1 MNNTQKLFRDFDLAF
16 IDTETT
22 GRSFNHELIE
32 MAVVRVSGFNFSV
45 LEEWEAKIKPKH
57 LELADPESLQ
67 VSHYNDK
74 DWVNAL
80 DEETA
85 LKTFLQKTEKTILVG
100 HNLTFD
106 WFYIHKALGAY
117 NLQPTFWYKSIDTFS
132 LAWQKLRNNPG
143 IRYLSLGELAAY
155 FGITREKPHTALDD
169 ARIAYKVFLKLI
181 EL

>member
-1 MNNTQKLFRDFDLAF
+1 MNNTKKLFRDFDLAF

-22 GRSFNHELIE
+22 GRGPHHELSEI
-32 MAVVRVSGFNFSV
+32 AVVRVSGFNFSV

-67 VSHYNDK
+67 ISHYNDK
-74 DWVNAL
+74 DWINAL

-85 LKTFLQKTEKTILVG
+85 LKTFLQKTEKTILAG

-106 WFYIHKALGAY
+106 WFYIHKALGDY
-117 NLQPTFWYKSIDTFS
+117 NLQPTFWYKSLDTFS
-132 LAWQKLRNNPG
+132 LAWQKLRNDSN
-143 IRYLSLGELAAY
+143 IRYLSLTELAAY
-155 FGITREKPHTALDD
+155 FGIVPEKLHSALDD
-169 ARIAYKVFLKLI
+169 ARTTYKIFMKLI